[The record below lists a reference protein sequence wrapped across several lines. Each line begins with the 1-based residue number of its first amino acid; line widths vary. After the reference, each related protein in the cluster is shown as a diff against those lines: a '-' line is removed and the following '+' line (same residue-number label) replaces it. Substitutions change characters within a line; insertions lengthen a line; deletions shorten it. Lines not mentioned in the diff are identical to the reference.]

1 MKAVAVADKIWWV
14 GVNDRTTHLFENL
27 WTLPK
32 GVSYNSYLIDD
43 EKTALIDGVK
53 AEFFGEYLER
63 INSILGGRPLDYL
76 IVNHVEPDHS
86 GAIRMLR
93 QVYPN
98 LTIVSNKQALTFIS
112 QFYGESA
119 QCVEVK
125 DGDTLSLGE
134 HTLAFAA
141 IPMVHWPET
150 MVSFET
156 KSGILFSCDAFGSY
170 GALDGAIF
178 DDELDMDAVE
188 EETRRYYATI
198 VGRFSCNVQSAL
210 KKASPL
216 PIKMICPSHGPIHRG
231 DVARVINLY
240 DRLSRQET
248 EKGAVIVYGSMYG
261 HTAYMA
267 ECFAEGLLHC
277 GLKTVKVYDAS
288 IADLSCVIR
297 DIWRYKGLALFSCCY
312 NAGMFPAMHP
322 VVEKIENS
330 KVSGRVLALGG
341 CYTWSKGA
349 ELKKLVELGK
359 QPCWDLI
366 DPIIEIKSSATDADR
381 KALFEAGCAMARK
394 ILGSTDAECPCVE
407 EQA

>member
-1 MKAVAVADKIWWV
+1 MKAISVADKIWWV

-63 INSILGGRPLDYL
+63 IDSILKGRPLDYL

-112 QFYGESA
+112 QFYGDSGA
-119 QCVEVK
+119 TLEVK
-125 DGDTLSLGE
+125 DGGNLDLGA
-134 HTLAFAA
+134 HKLAFAA

-156 KSGILFSCDAFGSY
+156 CTGILFSCDAFGSY

-178 DDELDMDAVE
+178 DDELDMSAVE

-198 VGRFSCNVQSAL
+198 VGRFSANVQAAL
-210 KKASPL
+210 KKAAPL

-231 DVARVINLY
+231 DVARVIGLY
-240 DRLSRQET
+240 DRMSRQVT

-267 ECFAEGLLHC
+267 ECVAEGLRFC
-277 GLKTVKVYDAS
+277 GVKTVKIYDS
-288 IADLSCVIR
+288 SVADLSCVIR
-297 DIWRYKGLALFSCCY
+297 DVWRYKGLALFSCCY
-312 NAGMFPAMHP
+312 NMGLFPAMYP

-330 KVSGRVLALGG
+330 KVSGRVLAVGG
-341 CYTWSKGA
+341 CYTWSKGC
-349 ELKKLVELGK
+349 ELKALTALAEK
-359 QPCWDLI
+359 PCWDLVQ
-366 DPIIEIKSSATDADR
+366 PVVEVKSNATDADR
-381 KALFEAGCAMARK
+381 QALFEVGCAMAQK
-394 ILGSTDAECPCVE
+394 ILADGDDCNCKE
-407 EQA
+407 